1 MTAATVIQLW
11 FHGGLQTFTLQDS
24 FFFGR
29 HEARK
34 RRYCR
39 LSHHQPPTGAC
50 IWVSTAMVVPFR
62 PCAVSS
68 SCHLTVYFI
77 SLLLAEYYQAKC
89 FSYHW
94 DEEFLSQHPPTLRW
108 WSLLA
113 DTVRETLTPF
123 TIFKALPLANV
134 NSCRPHHPSA
144 EKTPPMKLR
153 KCR

>member
-1 MTAATVIQLW
+1 MIIGSYLYFFTFSWLKFWVPKTILDQPYDCCHGDPALIPWWATDVHFAGFL
-11 FHGGLQTFTLQDS
+11 
-24 FFFGR
+24 FFGR

-34 RRYCR
+34 YCR

-94 DEEFLSQHPPTLRW
+94 DDEFLSPHPPTPR
-108 WSLLA
+108 
-113 DTVRETLTPF
+113 R
-123 TIFKALPLANV
+123 
-134 NSCRPHHPSA
+134 
-144 EKTPPMKLR
+144 
-153 KCR
+153 